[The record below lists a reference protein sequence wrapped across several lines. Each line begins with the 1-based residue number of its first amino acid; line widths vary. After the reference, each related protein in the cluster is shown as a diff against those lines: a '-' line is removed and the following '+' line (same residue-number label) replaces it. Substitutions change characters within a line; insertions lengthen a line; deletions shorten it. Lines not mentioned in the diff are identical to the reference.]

1 MPADEH
7 DVARFRLRFLLQE
20 FDLPPGETLLG
31 RSPDCHVTIEDPL
44 VSRHHARVLITDDE
58 ATVEDLGSRN
68 GVRVNGTLAKG
79 ATRLAHNDR
88 VRIGTQELVFC
99 KLADGADL
107 PSKRTGFLRHC
118 GRCQTPFPEEMVSC
132 PSCGWGDD
140 EATPNGSTGD
150 GRSSWT
156 FQLLLEVVEKAL
168 SLGRDAEAD
177 RMMARAADHVNE
189 RSAAGSP
196 PERPRFDALAMA
208 AARLAV
214 KQGGSRWVVWTL
226 GVYEQLGWAPPAAL
240 AEQIEKLPR
249 ASRAELKPGIDRLV
263 GALGPRAEGL
273 SDEERSALARF
284 QTLGRAVGA

>member
-1 MPADEH
+1 M
-7 DVARFRLRFLLQE
+7 ARFRLRFLLQE

-68 GVRVNGTLAKG
+68 GVRVNGALAKG

-118 GRCQTPFPEEMVSC
+118 GRCQTPFPEEMISC
-132 PSCGWGDD
+132 PSCGWGDDD

-189 RSAAGSP
+189 RTAAGSP
-196 PERPRFDALAMA
+196 PERPRFDSLAMA
-208 AARLAV
+208 SARLAV
-214 KQGGSRWVVWTL
+214 RQQGSRWIAWSL
-226 GVYEQLGWAPPAAL
+226 GIYEQLLWAPPAAL
-240 AEQIEKLPR
+240 VDHVEQLPAASREELAPAGERLALALAPR
-249 ASRAELKPGIDRLV
+249 AAGLTDDERA
-263 GALGPRAEGL
+263 
-273 SDEERSALARF
+273 ALARL
-284 QTLGRAVGA
+284 QTTLGSTVRA

>member
-1 MPADEH
+1 M
-7 DVARFRLRFLLQE
+7 ARFRLRFLLQE

-68 GVRVNGTLAKG
+68 GVRVNGAVAKG
-79 ATRLAHNDR
+79 PTRLAHNDR

-99 KLADGADL
+99 KLSDGTELSA
-107 PSKRTGFLRHC
+107 KRTGFLRHC

-132 PSCGWGDD
+132 PNCGWGDD

-150 GRSSWT
+150 GRSTWT

-177 RMMARAADHVNE
+177 RMMVRAAHHVNE
-189 RSAAGSP
+189 RVKAGAP

-214 KQGGSRWVVWTL
+214 KQQTSHWASWAL
-226 GVYEQLGWAPPAAL
+226 DAYEQLGWPPPEAL
-240 AEQIEKLPR
+240 IEHAEQLHGP
-249 ASRAELKPGIDRLV
+249 SRAELQPSIERLLR
-263 GALGPRAEGL
+263 ALAPHVRGFSE
-273 SDEERSALARF
+273 EERSAFARL
-284 QTLGRAVGA
+284 QTLGRSFRA